1 MKFAFMHEH
10 RQVWKLSVMA
20 RVLGVTRQGYHKWA
34 VRQPSKRE
42 LRHRDL
48 RRRIRMIHEQS
59 KGSYGSPRITTEL
72 IEEHGIVVTRKTIE
86 HLMRQE
92 GLSVKPKSRFR
103 PTTDSSKTLAPAP
116 NRLDR
121 SFSLSSPQ
129 ISCRRTPDCK
139 FNQHGSRRWE
149 PTDAGAR
156 K

>member
-10 RQVWKLSVMA
+10 RLVWRLSMMA
-20 RVLGVTRQGYHKWA
+20 RVLGVTRQGYHEWA

-48 RRRIRMIHEQS
+48 RLRIRTIYEES
-59 KGSYGSPRITTEL
+59 NGSYGSPRITSEL

-116 NRLDR
+116 NRLD
-121 SFSLSSPQ
+121 
-129 ISCRRTPDCK
+129 
-139 FNQHGSRRWE
+139 
-149 PTDAGAR
+149 
-156 K
+156 